1 MSDDTGAELQRLWD
15 DAVVEYLKE
24 TGNESSMDEWRSL
37 VINNDELDRQIDESF
52 SDFSQYRS
60 RNRKLRGVFRAVVT
74 PLQLVGAVAQEGLAL
89 TFAPAAVIVKAGLF
103 LVKSSTKVTE
113 IYDVIEELFEK
124 IRGITDRLSE
134 YLQGGI
140 DPKLKKVAISLLR
153 SMLRV
158 FGVAQVAIKR
168 GRFKEMMRGV
178 FKDDDTV
185 HAALKALEDTF
196 EDELRL
202 VAARTYRTTR
212 RIDERAEA
220 GQNRELLR
228 QALYTDAY
236 RYNEAFHNDIES
248 SRLPCSGDWLLDHE
262 LFDSWARMEIPVLE
276 SMNTQHTPEIILKTV
291 AYKMTNLC
299 EPYREMAVSACSDD
313 DKLFGHSSLWAS
325 LFIDPFNT
333 EKMLRDPLYLVI
345 DGLDEATLENQEL
358 IVRMAKSLAD
368 SRSRKSKTPAIQL
381 LLLGRPELEYN
392 VSNAWS
398 GERSRPKMLHL
409 SPSLSKTD
417 VERYVRRGVR
427 QDIPLLAKMRQKR
440 PGQTKRLEREIVKT
454 LCDSADGMFMLAR
467 LMLAEIRNMNKPEL
481 IQEALSRPPGGLDD
495 MFRRVI
501 ARLSVMGGFDK
512 KDLNEIITW
521 VAFAKRDLLLG
532 ELDLIL
538 KLRDSRQNGIVDLEE
553 ELKTRFGSFFSVSHD
568 EEEASEGRGSE
579 TVVDSIVQD
588 RSALSVAGI
597 NDGSHADDESDSD
610 DDNQDVAEDVL
621 DDYED
626 GDDVDDEEESGEDED
641 EDEDETDE
649 MVPDSFDKATVKFGH
664 ASIAQHFRT
673 APFHEGIGVD
683 IESAQT
689 RIALTCAQ
697 VLTGN
702 IPKRNGKPWRQ
713 PDLSDYAA
721 DHLLDHLAEIQ
732 TGSAGFAELA
742 DEMAVLFGDPSLLL
756 SWFRSVSRQREFMC
770 QLSGDEDS
778 STHLLRPFAKAVAQ
792 AWLEWNS
799 LDEMLAVMF
808 LYGYDSLA
816 AANGSAQWT
825 LHPSR
830 PYEHIAKLIPP
841 EDIQKWASLCWPTD
855 GGRLHLALGKA
866 FMKIE
871 TRRHAEAA
879 LEELQEA
886 PLRSD
891 DPQVKREAYVRACG
905 ELLSLEKYRELIALV
920 SQARECLRADDEY
933 SETVMVC
940 AFAAYVEL
948 DEIEAAYEA
957 AKEFRQ
963 FAPDSAMVLYG
974 SIFISYRAQRYAE
987 VVEAVESALADETS
1001 GLGRLNVLLWLDDEA
1016 QDYIMDSF
1024 TKCGRQDAIRRA
1036 LVRISAR
1043 AEEAQDIFMLANAEA
1058 TLGRLHYRL
1067 YQDEQKA
1074 VSIWEGLIEEHIGSP
1089 GAASASF
1096 QLASLYFTNAVKGG
1110 AQDAETWISKLEKLA
1125 ESWKGYGDG
1134 SSDDL
1139 QQNVGEYATALAGRW
1154 PVRQG
1159 KSDMARDKVLPLLR
1173 LAIRNLTD
1181 TVSGNDRAGCLRLGK
1196 AFTCFGDRQNADI
1209 AYALGLPLHKSK
1221 HLLEAEVEATG
1232 NDGTDDGLSPPG
1244 ADAQVDAGQDEI
1256 FSIMY
1261 DFVCSGGCGRRWTS
1275 FRSLATCE
1283 ICWDVYFCHNCLPRL
1298 QNNTFEFRV
1307 CDPTHPKNPIY
1318 PSRGLIRKGPD
1329 EHIVRVGEDKEM
1341 SVSDWI
1347 AGIKKEWLG

>member
-1 MSDDTGAELQRLWD
+1 MSDDAGAELQRLWD

-24 TGNESSMDEWRSL
+24 TGNESSMDDWRSL
-37 VINNDELDRQIDESF
+37 VTNNDELDRQIDESF

-124 IRGITDRLSE
+124 IRGITGRLSE
-134 YLQGGI
+134 YLQRGI

-153 SMLRV
+153 SVLRV

-185 HAALKALEDTF
+185 HAALKALEDTC
-196 EDELRL
+196 EEELRL
-202 VAARTYRTTR
+202 VAAKTYSTAR

-228 QALYTDAY
+228 QALYTDAH
-236 RYNEAFHNDIES
+236 RYNEAFHNDVES
-248 SRLPCSGDWLLDHE
+248 SRLPSSGDWLLDHE
-262 LFDSWARMEIPVLE
+262 LFDSWARMEIPVLWVLGKPGMGKTFLASRAISHLQQSSDPGVVAYFYIRE
-276 SMNTQHTPEIILKTV
+276 SMNTQHTPETILKTV
-291 AYKMTNLC
+291 AYKMTSLC
-299 EPYREMAVSACSDD
+299 EPYREMAVTACSDD
-313 DKLFGHSSLWAS
+313 DKLFGHNSLWTS

-333 EKMLRDPLYLVI
+333 ERMLRNPLYLVI
-345 DGLDEATLENQEL
+345 DGLDEATPENQEL
-358 IVRMAKSLAD
+358 IVKMAKSLAD
-368 SRSRKSKTPAIQL
+368 SRSRKSKAPAIQL

-467 LMLAEIRNMNKPEL
+467 LMLAEIKNMNKPEL

-495 MFRRVI
+495 MLKRVI

-538 KLRDSRQNGIVDLEE
+538 KLRDPRQNGIVDLEE
-553 ELKTRFGSFFSVSHD
+553 ELKTRFGSFFSVSRD

-579 TVVDSIVQD
+579 TVVGSIVQD
-588 RSALSVAGI
+588 RSALSVAGVD
-597 NDGSHADDESDSD
+597 DGSHADGESDSD
-610 DDNQDVAEDVL
+610 DDNRDGVGDVL

-664 ASIAQHFRT
+664 ASIAQHFRI

-683 IESAQT
+683 IESAQAH
-689 RIALTCAQ
+689 IALTCAQ

-702 IPKRNGKPWRQ
+702 TPKRNGKPWRQ

-721 DHLLDHLAEIQ
+721 DHLLDHLAEVQ
-732 TGSAGFAELA
+732 TGSAGFPELA

-770 QLSGDEDS
+770 QLFRRETCSCLQRFLPRPGPTERASDSQDEDS

-808 LYGYDSLA
+808 LYGYDSISA
-816 AANGSAQWT
+816 GNGSADQWT

-841 EDIQKWASLCWPTD
+841 EDIRKWASVCGPTD
-855 GGRLHLALGKA
+855 AWRLHFALGKA

-886 PLRSD
+886 ALRSD
-891 DPQVKREAYVRACG
+891 DPQVKREAYSRACRA
-905 ELLSLEKYRELIALV
+905 LLSLEKYRELIALV
-920 SQARECLRADDEY
+920 SQARECLRAVDEEL
-933 SETVMVC
+933 ETMMLC

-948 DEIEAAYEA
+948 NEIEAGYEA

-963 FAPDSAMVLYG
+963 FAPDSALVLYG
-974 SIFISYRAQRYAE
+974 FMFISYRAQRYAE

-1001 GLGRLNVLLWLDDEA
+1001 GLDRLYVLFWLDDEA
-1016 QDYIMDSF
+1016 QDHIMDSF
-1024 TKCGRQDAIRRA
+1024 AKCGRQDAIRRA

-1043 AEEAQDIFMLANAEA
+1043 AEEAQDNFMLANAEA

-1067 YQDEQKA
+1067 YQDDQKA
-1074 VSIWEGLIEEHIGSP
+1074 VSIWEGLINDHMRSP

-1096 QLASLYFTNAVKGG
+1096 QLASLYFTNAVKGA
-1110 AQDAETWISKLEKLA
+1110 AQDAETWISKLEKLV

-1139 QQNVGEYATALAGRW
+1139 QENVGEYATALVGRW
-1154 PVRQG
+1154 LVRQG
-1159 KSDMARDKVLPLLR
+1159 KPDMARDKVLPLLR

-1181 TVSGNDRAGCLRLGK
+1181 TVSNNDRAGCIRLGK
-1196 AFTCFGDRQNADI
+1196 AFTCFGDGQNADI
-1209 AYALGLPLHKSK
+1209 AYALALPLQKSK
-1221 HLLEAEVEATG
+1221 HLLEAEAEATG
-1232 NDGTDDGLSPPG
+1232 ND
-1244 ADAQVDAGQDEI
+1244 
-1256 FSIMY
+1256 
-1261 DFVCSGGCGRRWTS
+1261 
-1275 FRSLATCE
+1275 
-1283 ICWDVYFCHNCLPRL
+1283 
-1298 QNNTFEFRV
+1298 
-1307 CDPTHPKNPIY
+1307 
-1318 PSRGLIRKGPD
+1318 
-1329 EHIVRVGEDKEM
+1329 
-1341 SVSDWI
+1341 
-1347 AGIKKEWLG
+1347 